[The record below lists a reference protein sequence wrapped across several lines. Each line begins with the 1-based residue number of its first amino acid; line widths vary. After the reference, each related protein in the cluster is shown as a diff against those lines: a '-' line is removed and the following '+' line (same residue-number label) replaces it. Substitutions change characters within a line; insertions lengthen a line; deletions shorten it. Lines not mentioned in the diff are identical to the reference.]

1 MVGVKITIIRA
12 KNNNTSTN
20 KLFNLTRCRTIAY
33 WLLSG
38 VRVDKTK
45 RNYENSNFFRINDN
59 RWRFKK
65 YS

>member
-1 MVGVKITIIRA
+1 MCNFA
-12 KNNNTSTN
+12 KN
-20 KLFNLTRCRTIAY
+20 KTRCRTIAY